1 MYFCFVAEPFTDYKI
16 IIKAFTTK
24 FEGEPSDPVF
34 QRTDI
39 SGPSQPIIMN
49 LTCHSED
56 SIVLKWKRPFEYYQT
71 IDSYVVNYRIAGRE
85 RFREIELNA
94 SADVLETSVSPKM
107 SCFILNLENDDPIH
121 LCN

>member
-1 MYFCFVAEPFTDYKI
+1 MYIVFFCFVAEPFTDYKI

-24 FEGEPSDPVF
+24 YEGEPSDPVF

-39 SGPSQPIIMN
+39 SGPSQPIIVN

-56 SIVLKWKRPFEYYQT
+56 SIALRWRRPLEYYQT
-71 IDSYVVNYRIAGRE
+71 IDSYVVNYRMVGRE

-94 SADVLETSVSPKM
+94 SADVLETSVSIYITE
-107 SCFILNLENDDPIH
+107 ILFGN
-121 LCN
+121 